1 MSRYLSSR
9 NYFEIL
15 NSFVDRDMFMRYIG
29 GGVGHQDV
37 IEVPRDEAN
46 ENDIVGADYQGSDRE
61 GSDSENDSSDGDDDE
76 SSDGNSSNEDI
87 EEWDPDD
94 EDMGMDIDDDYGEL

>member
-1 MSRYLSSR
+1 MSCYLSSR

-15 NSFVDRDMFMRYIG
+15 NSFIDRDMFMHYIG

-37 IEVPRDEAN
+37 IEVLRDEAN

-76 SSDGNSSNEDI
+76 SSNDNSSNKDI
-87 EEWDPDD
+87 EEWDPDN

>member
-1 MSRYLSSR
+1 MVC
-9 NYFEIL
+9 
-15 NSFVDRDMFMRYIG
+15 NSDSYYWNFKNFKAIYTFVRVSTFSWCL
-29 GGVGHQDV
+29 
-37 IEVPRDEAN
+37 
-46 ENDIVGADYQGSDRE
+46 VGADYQGSDRE

-76 SSDGNSSNEDI
+76 SSDDNSSDEDI